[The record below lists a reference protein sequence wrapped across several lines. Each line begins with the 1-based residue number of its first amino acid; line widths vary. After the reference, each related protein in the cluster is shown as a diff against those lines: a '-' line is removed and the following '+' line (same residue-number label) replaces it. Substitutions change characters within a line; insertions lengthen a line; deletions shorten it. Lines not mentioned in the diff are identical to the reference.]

1 MELTG
6 AHILL
11 KCLKEEG
18 VDLMFG
24 YPGGVTLDIYDAMA
38 DYNISH
44 ILVRHEQAAVH
55 AADGFARASGKVGV
69 CLVTSGP
76 GATNTVTGIANAYA
90 DSIPMVIFT
99 GQVPVSMIGNDA
111 FQEVDILGITR
122 PCTKHNY
129 MVTRVEDLLDVVR
142 KAFYLARN
150 GRPGPV
156 LVDLPRNVLME
167 KTEFNYPAQP
177 VHMRTYQ
184 PNLRPNINQLRKAVK
199 VISQSKRPLLL
210 AGGGA
215 IMAGAT
221 NCLSELANKYQIPV
235 TSTLMGL
242 GSFDAANPLNLG
254 MLGMHG
260 LYAANKAVSACDV
273 MIAVGVRFDDRVTGR
288 VSAFAPN
295 AQIIHIDIDP
305 TSIRKNVQVSIP
317 IVADCKIA
325 LNELASMLDAE
336 LANGG
341 DNSPNSHNNHNNQ
354 ASKQIGSPQWLEQLA
369 EWRARCPTS
378 PSNNQDCPVSWPVGV
393 LNAEDNAPVFT
404 GNLDTAKVAPKND
417 KKIANQ
423 GAQIK
428 PQDAIQ
434 AVHKIATKVALEQGR
449 GEPIIATEVG
459 QHQMWVAQVY
469 PFSSP
474 RTLITSGGLGTMG
487 FGFPAAIGA
496 QFALPNSLVINIAG
510 DGSIQMNIQELATLA
525 ANSLPVKIV
534 ILNNGCLG
542 MVRQLQEIFY
552 SARYNAVSLDVQP
565 NFIKLAEAY
574 GLEGYEVKQASELE
588 LVLQKALSSPT
599 AAIVNIQVAQAENV
613 YPMVPAGA
621 GLEEMLL
628 A

>member
-1 MELTG
+1 MEFTG

-38 DYNISH
+38 EYDIRH

-99 GQVPVSMIGNDA
+99 GQVPASMIGNDA

-199 VISQSKRPLLL
+199 AIKESARPLIL

-221 NCLSELANKYQIPV
+221 ACLSELANKYQIPV

-242 GSFDAANPLNLG
+242 GSFDAASPLNLG

-325 LNELASMLDAE
+325 LSELSAMLEADV
-336 LANGG
+336 
-341 DNSPNSHNNHNNQ
+341 SHGTPNQ
-354 ASKQIGSPQWLEQLA
+354 AQSNQSGAQIGSAQWLDQLA
-369 EWRARCPTS
+369 QWQARCPA
-378 PSNNQDCPVSWPVGV
+378 SNKDCPVAWPAGQVS
-393 LNAEDNAPVFT
+393 ADECMPSAA
-404 GNLDTAKVAPKND
+404 NLDEGNAIPSGTKEVPERVPEQAL
-417 KKIANQ
+417 
-423 GAQIK
+423 QIK
-428 PQDAIQ
+428 PQEAIQ
-434 AVHKIATKVALEQGR
+434 AIHKIATKVAAEQGR
-449 GEPIIATEVG
+449 GEPVIATEVG

-496 QFALPNSLVINIAG
+496 QFALPNSLVLDIAG
-510 DGSIQMNIQELATLA
+510 DGSIQMNIQELATVA
-525 ANSLPVKIV
+525 ANNLPVKII

-552 SARYNAVSLDVQP
+552 FARYNAVSLDVQP
-565 NFIKLAEAY
+565 DFVKLAEAY
-574 GLEGYEVKQASELE
+574 GLEGYQINKASQLE
-588 LVLQKALSSPT
+588 LVLQKALASPK

>member
-1 MELTG
+1 MEFTG

-38 DYNISH
+38 EYDIRH

-99 GQVPVSMIGNDA
+99 GQVPASMIGNDA

-199 VISQSKRPLLL
+199 AIKESARPLIL

-221 NCLSELANKYQIPV
+221 ACLSELANKYQIPV

-242 GSFDAANPLNLG
+242 GSFDAASPLNLG

-325 LNELASMLDAE
+325 LSELSAMLEADV
-336 LANGG
+336 
-341 DNSPNSHNNHNNQ
+341 SHGTPNQ
-354 ASKQIGSPQWLEQLA
+354 AQSNQSGAQIGSAQWLDQLA
-369 EWRARCPTS
+369 QWQARCPA
-378 PSNNQDCPVSWPVGV
+378 SNKDCPVAWPAGQVS
-393 LNAEDNAPVFT
+393 ADECMPSA
-404 GNLDTAKVAPKND
+404 GNLDEGNAIPSGTKEVLERVPEQAL
-417 KKIANQ
+417 
-423 GAQIK
+423 QIK
-428 PQDAIQ
+428 PQEAIQ
-434 AVHKIATKVALEQGR
+434 AIHKIATKVAAEQGR
-449 GEPIIATEVG
+449 GEPVIATEVG

-496 QFALPNSLVINIAG
+496 QFALPNSLVLDIAG
-510 DGSIQMNIQELATLA
+510 DGSIQMNIQELATVA
-525 ANSLPVKIV
+525 ANNLPVKII

-552 SARYNAVSLDVQP
+552 FARYNAVSLDVQP
-565 NFIKLAEAY
+565 DFVKLAEAY
-574 GLEGYEVKQASELE
+574 GLEGYQINKASQLE
-588 LVLQKALSSPT
+588 LVLQKALASPK